1 MILIFNGPGILMVA
15 IALGIASGIGPL
27 AGTSAEGPPMI
38 LAGLLGAAMDLVY
51 RARRSGRRWLH
62 PSFGGALCFIP
73 VWVLGIVWLVLG
85 VASVIQGRG

>member
-1 MILIFNGPGILMVA
+1 MIIIFNLPGILMVA
-15 IALGIASGIGPL
+15 IALGIASGIGQL
-27 AGTSAEGPPMI
+27 AGSSAEGPSMVI
-38 LAGLLGAAMDLVY
+38 AGLSCAAMDLVY

-62 PSFGGALCFIP
+62 PNFGGALCFIP